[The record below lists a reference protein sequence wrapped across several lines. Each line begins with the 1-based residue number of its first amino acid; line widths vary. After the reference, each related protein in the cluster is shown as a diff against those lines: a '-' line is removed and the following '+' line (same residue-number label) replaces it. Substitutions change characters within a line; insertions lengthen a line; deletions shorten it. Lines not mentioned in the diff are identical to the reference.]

1 MSEVRGFC
9 RTKEQ
14 EAGLKAAGLPPRAIF
29 MVGRGAESLDHC
41 LESFRDRGGV
51 LVLAGDLRI
60 LAGTK
65 RQVAETMA
73 RLEKLNIKVTDLTNP
88 GDTTVAQQVQRAHVL
103 ISGSRFHGDRKRAKK
118 MGHAGGTA
126 RGKFAWDRR
135 DSLAPRWLVDRIV
148 DAKWISWDQKV
159 LLLAPHFTEASLRR
173 HYGIRATK
181 AD

>member
-9 RTKEQ
+9 RSKQQ
-14 EAGLKAAGLPPRAIF
+14 EDVLRAHGLPPRQIF
-29 MVGRGAESLDHC
+29 MAGRGAEGLDHC
-41 LESFRDRGGV
+41 LASFRDRGGV
-51 LVLAGDLRI
+51 LVLAGDLRV

-73 RLEKLNIKVTDLTNP
+73 VLEKLNIKVSDLTNP

-118 MGHAGGTA
+118 MGQAGGRA
-126 RGKFAWDRR
+126 GGKFAWDKR
-135 DSLAPRWLVDRIV
+135 DSLAPRWLLDRIV
-148 DAKWISWDQKV
+148 DAKWMPWDRKV
-159 LLLAPHFTEASLRR
+159 LLLAPHFTEATLRR
-173 HYGIRATK
+173 HYGVRAQR